1 MDINLEIQTK
11 KLELIHWL
19 SSINDL
25 SIIDKISEIKKEEK
39 TWWDDISEAEKK
51 MIEEGENDIKEGK
64 VISHEDFL
72 RFYGK

>member
-19 SSINDL
+19 SSLNDL

-51 MIEEGENDIKEGK
+51 MIEEGEK
-64 VISHEDFL
+64 
-72 RFYGK
+72 